1 MPYTQPA
8 RAKRTRLKHTKP
20 TLSPVPLHRFPA
32 ARPSRLAAYKLRRLA
47 RQWRGKCVG
56 LYGGSF
62 NPAHAGHLH
71 VAEAAL
77 QHCKLDAVWMLLSP
91 GNPLKDGREQTS
103 FETRL
108 QHLEQ
113 LTHSLPQIYA
123 SDIESLL
130 ATRKSVD
137 TVAALI
143 KAMPNTDFVWV
154 MGADNLANFHLW
166 HAYDDIARFLPIAV
180 FDRPGYS
187 MAGCNSRFSKRYANY
202 RVPAERLTKHP
213 CPAWAFVRIVRH
225 RASATQIRSDVQG
238 PWIG

>member
-1 MPYTQPA
+1 MPYTLPA
-8 RAKRTRLKHTKP
+8 RVKYKLAKERT
-20 TLSPVPLHRFPA
+20 VQLHRFPA
-32 ARPSRLAAYKLRRLA
+32 ARPSRQALHMLRRLA
-47 RQWRGKCVG
+47 RQWQGKSVG

-77 QHCKLDAVWMLLSP
+77 RHCKLDAVWMLLSP
-91 GNPLKDGREQTS
+91 GNPLKDGRAQTA
-103 FETRL
+103 FKTRF

-113 LTHSLPQIYA
+113 LTEPFAHIYA
-123 SDIESLL
+123 SDIEAQLG
-130 ATRKSVD
+130 TRKSVD
-137 TVAALI
+137 TVAALT
-143 KAMPNTDFVWV
+143 KAMPNTDFVWL

-166 HAYDDIARFLPIAV
+166 HAYDAVARLLPIAV

-187 MAGCNSRFSKRYANY
+187 MAGCNSKFSKRYAKY